1 MRFQGDTS
9 KEGKRRLVLP
19 NVRDFSTVTP
29 CLILKKEISY
39 SMYRASYYMAII
51 IQQDAT
57 EYSSFKCVNCS
68 KCFGWYFT
76 HHQELMDLCLH
87 YVAFMRPLL

>member
-1 MRFQGDTS
+1 MD
-9 KEGKRRLVLP
+9 
-19 NVRDFSTVTP
+19 
-29 CLILKKEISY
+29 
-39 SMYRASYYMAII
+39 RASYYMAII

-76 HHQELMDLCLH
+76 HHLEVMDLCLH
-87 YVAFMRPLL
+87 YVAFMRPLLSIQGFELVMKDEIPPETCCAVGRFE